1 MNITKK
7 LLLLLFVTGLVFTA
21 CKKNVS
27 DDKDKTLNDTTATT
41 SNDTSVSINLNS
53 PVADEKILLR
63 FQPVV
68 GTTYIVES
76 NVNSTMS
83 EAQDTFKISYKS
95 NKFGKVSLRI
105 LSKENTDYK
114 MEFILKDVR
123 ETIKADT
130 STIEYKYGKALDYL
144 FTQRIARSG
153 IKWKFAKGVYAIQPL
168 RPGEAM
174 TTYNS
179 IKPFWPRGLD
189 FILLPIIKRFNF

>member
-68 GTTYIVES
+68 GNYIYS
-76 NVNSTMS
+76 GK
-83 EAQDTFKISYKS
+83 QC
-95 NKFGKVSLRI
+95 KFHH
-105 LSKENTDYK
+105 E
-114 MEFILKDVR
+114 
-123 ETIKADT
+123 
-130 STIEYKYGKALDYL
+130 
-144 FTQRIARSG
+144 
-153 IKWKFAKGVYAIQPL
+153 
-168 RPGEAM
+168 
-174 TTYNS
+174 
-179 IKPFWPRGLD
+179 
-189 FILLPIIKRFNF
+189 